1 MLDPL
6 DHVQFHYVLFKLGI
20 TWVFV
25 RKTWSEGIGVAKN
38 AKNAIL
44 PVKAD
49 LRSIVD

>member
-6 DHVQFHYVLFKLGI
+6 DHVQFHYVFCKLGI

-25 RKTWSEGIGVAKN
+25 QKTWSEGIGVAKN
-38 AKNAIL
+38 AIV

-49 LRSIVD
+49 LRSLVD